1 MKGFLLDTHA
11 ILWWLDEP
19 SQLSPSARE
28 AIADADN
35 FVFVSAAVAWEMA
48 IKKSIGRLD
57 FPGNFPDVLDED
69 GIEVLDINIHHAL
82 AVADLPTYHNDPCDR
97 LQIAQAIIE
106 DLVLITRDKYV
117 REYAVEWMEA

>member
-1 MKGFLLDTHA
+1 MKGYLLDTHT
-11 ILWWLDEP
+11 ILWWLDDP
-19 SQLSPSARE
+19 SQLSPSARD

-57 FPGNFPDVLDED
+57 FPGNLPDALCSD

-82 AVADLPTYHNDPCDR
+82 AVADLPTYHNDPFDR
-97 LQIAQAIIE
+97 LQIAQAKIE
-106 DLVLITRDKYV
+106 NLVLITRDKNIRKYD
-117 REYAVEWMEA
+117 VEWMEA